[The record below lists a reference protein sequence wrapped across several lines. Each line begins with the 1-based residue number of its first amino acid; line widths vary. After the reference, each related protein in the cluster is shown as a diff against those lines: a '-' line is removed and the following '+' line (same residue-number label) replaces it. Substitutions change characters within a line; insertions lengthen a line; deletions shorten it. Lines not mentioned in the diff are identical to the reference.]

1 MMTPDEELKED
12 DIVVEIEAEESSS
25 GSTTTAASAE
35 GEKPVEKTEDAT
47 EVIKAQTEEYEANLE
62 RERQAKKEAEERA
75 AKAEREAAEARTRVA
90 SSEIE
95 TIEAAVAIA
104 EKNKTE
110 AQRAMKEAMERGD
123 FDAFIRSQEEFNT
136 AHYQVNKLNEGKRAL
151 ESRTSAPSSADPVE
165 GYIAQFTPRSQNYL
179 RQNIEFV
186 KDKAKNKRLVA
197 AHYEAEA
204 EGLVPDTD
212 AYFEFLDSRLKGG
225 AASSAKVEKESR
237 PSAKSTPAAPVSRGN
252 DISSGG
258 SGGER
263 KVKLTPNE
271 ARAATDGTIVW
282 NTGPNKGKPIG
293 VKEYARRKALMAEQN
308 SDLAS

>member
-12 DIVVEIEAEESSS
+12 DIVVEIEAEAEADVS
-25 GSTTTAASAE
+25 AAVANE
-35 GEKPVEKTEDAT
+35 GEKPKTEDAV

-75 AKAEREAAEARTRVA
+75 AKAEREAAVAKDRVV

-95 TIEAAVAIA
+95 TVEAALAIA
-104 EKNKTE
+104 ETKKVE
-110 AQRAMKEAMERGD
+110 CQRLMKKAMEEGD
-123 FDAFIRSQEEFNT
+123 FDAFIKHQTEFND
-136 AHYQVNKLNEGKRAL
+136 AHYASRQLNEGKRAL
-151 ESRTSAPSSADPVE
+151 ESRASAPATSDPVE
-165 GYIAQFTPRSQNYL
+165 GYISRFSQRSQDYL
-179 RQNIEFV
+179 RKNIEYV
-186 KDKAKNKRLVA
+186 KDPVKNKKLVA

-204 EGLVPDTD
+204 EGYTPDTD
-212 AYFEFLDSRLKGG
+212 AYFEYLDSRLKG
-225 AASSAKVEKESR
+225 AAQPAKVEKESH
-237 PSAKSTPAAPVSRGN
+237 PSRKSTPAAPVSRGN
-252 DISSGG
+252 DLSSGG

-293 VKEYARRKALMAEQN
+293 VKEYARRKTLMADNN

>member
-12 DIVVEIEAEESSS
+12 DIVVEIEAEETPS
-25 GSTTTAASAE
+25 GSTTTAASTE
-35 GEKPVEKTEDAT
+35 DKPVEKTEDAS

-110 AQRAMKEAMERGD
+110 AQRAMKEAMEKGD
-123 FDAFIRSQEEFNT
+123 FDAFIKSQEEFNN
-136 AHYQVNKLNEGKRAL
+136 AHYQVNKLSEGKRAL
-151 ESRTSAPSSADPVE
+151 ESRASTPASDPVE
-165 GYIAQFTPRSQNYL
+165 SYISQFTPRSQNYL

-204 EGLVPDTD
+204 EGLVPDSD
-212 AYFEFLDSRLKGG
+212 AYFEFLDSKLKGS
-225 AASSAKVEKESR
+225 AAPSPKVEKESR